1 MLEVSIIIPNYNGI
15 EYIENCLRSLKIQ
28 VNLSD
33 LEIIVVDN
41 GSTDG
46 SNDLVRRKFPEI
58 SMVQL
63 RENFGFC
70 KAVNM
75 GIKAA
80 KAPYVIL
87 LNNDTQVHEYFVKE
101 LLDGIKRYPKA
112 FSCASLMLNYN
123 NRAVVD
129 DAGDFYCAFGWAYAR
144 GKGRNSSEYLKEGKI
159 FASCAGAA
167 IYRKEVFDM
176 IGYFDE
182 DHFAYLEDIDIG
194 YRARIYGYENY
205 YIPTAKVY
213 HVGSGTSGSRYNE
226 FKVKNSSRNNIY
238 LIYKNMP
245 TFQIILNLP
254 FLIAGF
260 IVKTIFFI
268 RIGLGFEYIRG
279 LRTGFKMSE
288 RKKKISFKKRNLW
301 NYCKIQKE
309 LWENCFKI
317 LRKF

>member
-15 EYIENCLRSLKIQ
+15 EYLENCLRSLKAQ
-28 VNLSD
+28 ENQSEM
-33 LEIIVVDN
+33 EIIVVDN

-58 SMVQL
+58 PLLQL
-63 RENFGFC
+63 RENYGFC
-70 KAVNM
+70 KAVNI
-75 GIKAA
+75 GIKAS

-87 LNNDTQVHEYFVKE
+87 LNNDTQVHEHFVKE
-101 LLDGIKRYPKA
+101 LVEGMKRYPNA

-129 DAGDFYCAFGWAYAR
+129 DAGDYYSAFGWAYAR
-144 GKGRNSSEYLKEGKI
+144 GKGKNSTEYQKEGKI
-159 FASCAGAA
+159 FAACAGAA
-167 IYRKEVFDM
+167 IYRKEVFDQ

-182 DHFAYLEDIDIG
+182 AHFAYLEDIDIG
-194 YRARIYGYENY
+194 YRARIFGYNNY
-205 YIPTAKVY
+205 YIPSAKVY

-238 LIYKNMP
+238 LVYKNMP
-245 TFQIILNLP
+245 TFQIIINLP
-254 FLIAGF
+254 LLIVGFLVK
-260 IVKTIFFI
+260 IVFFMKK
-268 RIGLGFEYIRG
+268 GLGFEYIRG
-279 LRTGFKMSE
+279 LKAGFAMTEKE
-288 RKKKISFKKRNLW
+288 KKILFKKTRFW

-317 LRKF
+317 LRKS

>member
-15 EYIENCLRSLKIQ
+15 EYLENCLRSLKSQ
-28 VNLSD
+28 ENQSEM
-33 LEIIVVDN
+33 EIIVVDN

-46 SNDLVRRKFPEI
+46 SSELVHRKFPEI
-58 SMVQL
+58 SYLQL
-63 RENFGFC
+63 RDNYGFC
-70 KAVNM
+70 KAVNI

-87 LNNDTQVHEYFVKE
+87 LNNDTQVHEYFVRE
-101 LLDGIKRYPKA
+101 LLDGMKRYPKA
-112 FSCASLMLNYN
+112 FSCASLMLNYS

-129 DAGDFYCAFGWAYAR
+129 DAGDYYSAFGWAYAR
-144 GKGRNSSEYLKEGKI
+144 GKGKNSTEYQKEGKI

-167 IYRKEVFDM
+167 IYRKEVFEK

-182 DHFAYLEDIDIG
+182 AHFAYLEDIDIG
-194 YRARIYGYENY
+194 YRARIYGYDNY
-205 YIPTAKVY
+205 YIPSAKVY

-226 FKVKNSSRNNIY
+226 FKVRNSSRNNIY

-245 TFQIILNLP
+245 TFQIILNMP
-254 FLIAGF
+254 FLVIGF
-260 IVKTIFFI
+260 MAKIVFFI
-268 RIGLGFEYIRG
+268 KKGLGLEYIRG
-279 LRTGFKMSE
+279 LKAGFAMSE
-288 RKKKISFKKRNLW
+288 KEKKVLYEKRNFW

-317 LRKF
+317 LRKS